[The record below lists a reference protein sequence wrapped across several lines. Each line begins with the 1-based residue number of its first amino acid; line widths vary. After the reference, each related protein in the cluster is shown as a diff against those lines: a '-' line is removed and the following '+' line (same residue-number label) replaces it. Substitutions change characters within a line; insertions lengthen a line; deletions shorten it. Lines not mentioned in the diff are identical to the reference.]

1 MKRSVIQLA
10 GKTHVI
16 SLPSKWVKKYNIKK
30 GDELEI
36 SEENENIIISK
47 EKAKTELKKDIDVS
61 NYGLMARRVVGA
73 LYKKGY
79 DEVKFF
85 YEEPKIGEIL
95 QKEIDSGLIGF
106 EIISHG
112 KNHCIV
118 RMVASQENENFDS
131 LFRRIFFVLISEGKD
146 GIDFLLPLDKEN
158 LKGIISR
165 DKTINK
171 LADYCRRVINKSKD
185 ENSTYIYHIIEELEK
200 IGDVYRDMFKFV
212 LENDV
217 KLNKAIIEEIKN
229 VNSYFELLHNLY
241 YNYSPKDVSNFY
253 NERVKLINNIKKIMN
268 KANED
273 ETVVLMH
280 LSSIVQRVYDLN
292 GVILQIRL

>member
-16 SLPSKWVKKYNIKK
+16 SLPSKWVKKYGIKK

-47 EKAKTELKKDIDVS
+47 EKAKTELKKDVDVS
-61 NYGLMARRVVGA
+61 DYGLMSRRVIGA

-85 YEEPKIGEIL
+85 YDDPKIGEVL

-106 EIISHG
+106 EIIAHG
-112 KNHCIV
+112 KNHCNV

-146 GIDFLLPLDKEN
+146 GIDFISPLDKEN
-158 LKGIISR
+158 LKGIILR

-185 ENSTYIYHIIEELEK
+185 ENSIYVYHLVEELEK
-200 IGDVYRDMFKFV
+200 IGDVYRDMFKFI

-241 YNYSPKDVSNFY
+241 YNYSPEEVSVFY
-253 NERVKLINNIKKIMN
+253 NENVKLINNINKIM
-268 KANED
+268 KKTKED